1 MRRYSEVSNTPT
13 PLARRFEPS
22 VGNTITLPSFGRV
35 MLRFIGTVK
44 GKKGSFAGI
53 ELLDQPQMGK
63 NSGEYQGIQYF
74 TTTNP
79 GAGLFMPLERLV
91 SSTDDTPRRVSL
103 VMSPGLKLNQT
114 PQVNGSPLKKTL
126 SNMRVR
132 RSVTPISKNVA
143 SPTSKNSLESELQ
156 RVLNTKIVI
165 EAERDNLVQETIE
178 LKKKLMETH
187 ETMEQNQK
195 MLSELQKTQQKFQR
209 QTQDSNERAQIAED
223 KLINQRKIYETQ
235 RKELLEV
242 IDQVESQV
250 NDNEQLYIAEMK
262 KLQEE
267 LQQKQVII
275 DDLQKK
281 LRDLTAIYEKQK
293 QVGEVNGDNQLKTEL
308 ENCKLT
314 SLTQVKAIEQLRLE
328 LIERDS
334 LITGLNKQ
342 SLLLKEEYI
351 KDKFTVEEE
360 LRKYISKYDE
370 LKNQLD
376 SKETELQRSGE
387 SASSIEKNNAQIHD
401 LKLQHELETQRL
413 NKQIKN
419 LEKDLQTH
427 TTNDKVQELEFK
439 LENKESIINDLREQ
453 LGEYQEKG
461 SAEDISEDVSEMKEL
476 LKSKEEKIDE
486 LVKQVEYLKVDENKA
501 RDLEKIAQEGDNDLK
516 AKMEFMERELS
527 ELQKVVID
535 KDFIIKEQQERLD
548 SAPKDDDQLGTAY
561 SEIDNLKQE
570 HSGVICENS
579 KVVLLSDE
587 VSTLKA
593 QLQIKDEEIMKFSS
607 ISQKSIELEEKA
619 LEIEILRE
627 ELAELKS
634 KDTALEQ
641 VQKEL
646 ESYKNAQTTN
656 NELSTQIKLLEV
668 ELSKRPTI
676 QELLELKS
684 DLELMDQLRQV
695 EAKSKDKEIFELKK
709 KLFQMSQNASSESER
724 DYILHESMQSLEKR
738 PSVISQVIDG
748 ALQIYVPEKKDP
760 VNGRKLWCGLCERS
774 GHDSIDCPYEN
785 DIF

>member
-1 MRRYSEVSNTPT
+1 
-13 PLARRFEPS
+13 
-22 VGNTITLPSFGRV
+22 

-63 NSGEYQGIQYF
+63 NSGEYQDIQYF

-79 GAGLFMPLERLV
+79 GAGLFMPLEKLV
-91 SSTDDTPRRVSL
+91 HSTDDTPKRVSL
-103 VMSPGLKLNQT
+103 IMSPGLKLNQT

-132 RSVTPISKNVA
+132 RSVTPIPKNVA

-156 RVLNTKIVI
+156 RMLNTKIVI
-165 EAERDNLVQETIE
+165 EAERDNLVQETIK
-178 LKKKLMETH
+178 LKKKLIDTH

-195 MLSELQKTQQKFQR
+195 MLSELQNTQQELQR

-281 LRDLTAIYEKQK
+281 LRNLTAIYEKQK
-293 QVGEVNGDNQLKTEL
+293 QVGAVNSDDQLKTEL

-328 LIERDS
+328 LVERNS

-351 KDKFTVEEE
+351 KDKSTVEEE
-360 LRKYISKYDE
+360 LRKYISKYDD

-376 SKETELQRSGE
+376 SMETELQQSRE
-387 SASSIEKNNAQIHD
+387 SVSSIEKNNTQIYD

-413 NKQIKN
+413 NKQIKS

-439 LENKESIINDLREQ
+439 LKNKESIINDLREQ
-453 LGEYQEKG
+453 LGEYQEKD
-461 SAEDISEDVSEMKEL
+461 STENVSEMKEL
-476 LKSKEEKIDE
+476 LESKEKKIDE
-486 LVKQVEYLKVDENKA
+486 LVKQMESLKVYENKT
-501 RDLEKIAQEGDNDLK
+501 RDLGMIGQESDNDVK
-516 AKMEFMERELS
+516 VKMEFMERELS
-527 ELQKVVID
+527 ELKKVAIG
-535 KDFIIKEQQERLD
+535 KDLTIKEQQERLA
-548 SAPKDDDQLGTAY
+548 SRAKDWQGIAY
-561 SEIDNLKQE
+561 SEIDKLKQE
-570 HSGVICENS
+570 IKGAICEDS

-587 VSTLKA
+587 VSNLKA
-593 QLQIKDEEIMKFSS
+593 QLQIKDEEIIKFSS

-634 KDTALEQ
+634 KEQ
-641 VQKEL
+641 IQKGL
-646 ESYKNAQTTN
+646 ESYNNAQTTN

-668 ELSKRPTI
+668 ELSKRPTT
-676 QELLELKS
+676 QELQELKS

-709 KLFQMSQNASSESER
+709 KLFQMSQNASPESES
-724 DYILHESMQSLEKR
+724 DSILRQSMPSLEKR